1 MKARIAELERRL
13 GLDSSNSSKPPSSD
27 GLKKRARV
35 SSLRER
41 SGKTSGAQPGHDGET
56 LRQVA
61 KPDHVIE
68 HHPPVCSGC
77 AEPLTPGAPG
87 EYAARQVFDL
97 PEPRPLVVT
106 EHRAFSCRCEAC
118 GTTTRAAFPG
128 DVRAPAQ
135 YGVRIA
141 AFVVY
146 LLHYQLL
153 PEDRL
158 VELMADLFGVKLAAG
173 TIAAMSRNCAGRLRS
188 FAEALRDLVA
198 KAPVKHM
205 DETGFRIG
213 GKTQWLHVACTTL
226 LTFYR
231 TCAKRGEMLA
241 NVVGV
246 VVHDH
251 WKPYYTMQGVL
262 HALCNAHHGAGL
274 GDDPERAGPSC
285 GRVRTLSAGAA
296 TSADVGRIGRHPGPD
311 QRSARPLASRDDD
324 AQERQTIVRLLLER
338 VIVSVVDATEQV
350 RLECHWHGGNRT
362 THQLVRPVAR
372 LKALSTYPDL
382 AARAGELHREGR
394 NCVEIAA
401 ILNQEGWRPPKR
413 RDTFNGPMARRVL
426 IGAGLIEAK
435 RGTPRVVPDRRPDEW
450 TIAELAAELGAPP
463 ATIYYWVQKG
473 RLSSRSVEV
482 LGTFIKLVTA
492 DAAMIAQLKAARAT
506 PLPFRRALLPS
517 VRPNPPTP
525 DS

>member
-1 MKARIAELERRL
+1 MTRESPIEPSREELVALIRTLSAENAALKARIAELERRL
-13 GLDSSNSSKPPSSD
+13 GLNSSNSSKPPSSD
-27 GLKKRARV
+27 GLKKPARV

-77 AEPLTPGAPG
+77 GEPLTPGASG

-118 GTTTRAAFPG
+118 GATTRAAFPE

-141 AFVVY
+141 AFAVY

-173 TIAAMSRNCAGRLRS
+173 TIAAMSRNCAGRLRG

-251 WKPYYTMQGVL
+251 WKPCYTMQDVS
-262 HALCNAHHGAGL
+262 HALCNAHHL
-274 GDDPERAGPSC
+274 RE
-285 GRVRTLSAGAA
+285 
-296 TSADVGRIGRHPGPD
+296 
-311 QRSARPLASRDDD
+311 
-324 AQERQTIVRLLLER
+324 
-338 VIVSVVDATEQV
+338 
-350 RLECHWHGGNRT
+350 
-362 THQLVRPVAR
+362 
-372 LKALSTYPDL
+372 LKALVEIEKEDWARQMQRLLRRACHAANLARERELALKPRLIACFERRYDAIVAEGLAFHAAQPPL
-382 AARAGELHREGR
+382 AAQGGS
-394 NCVEIAA
+394 
-401 ILNQEGWRPPKR
+401 KR
-413 RDTFNGPMARRVL
+413 RGRAPRRTGHNLLSRFSARREDTLRFLHDPTVPFTNNEAERDGRMMKL
-426 IGAGLIEAK
+426 RQKISGGFRSLEGAAQF
-435 RGTPRVVPDRRPDEW
+435 
-450 TIAELAAELGAPP
+450 
-463 ATIYYWVQKG
+463 ATIRSFISTGKKQGWKIIDALTEDPKG
-473 RLSSRSVEV
+473 LMKSLRL
-482 LGTFIKLVTA
+482 A
-492 DAAMIAQLKAARAT
+492 
-506 PLPFRRALLPS
+506 
-517 VRPNPPTP
+517 
-525 DS
+525 